1 MGKQILF
8 QEINL
13 NSLIIVKKIAFN
25 FGFKMLDVEF
35 LYIRTLWGPV
45 RAETT
50 PFGMEM
56 KESIQAEITDF
67 AK

>member
-1 MGKQILF
+1 ML
-8 QEINL
+8 
-13 NSLIIVKKIAFN
+13 KKIAFN